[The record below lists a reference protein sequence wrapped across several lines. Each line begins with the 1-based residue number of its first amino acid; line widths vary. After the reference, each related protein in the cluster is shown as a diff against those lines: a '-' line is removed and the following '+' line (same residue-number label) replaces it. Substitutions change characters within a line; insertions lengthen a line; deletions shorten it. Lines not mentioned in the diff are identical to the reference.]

1 MDYLAVTIAIYFAIP
16 VVAILISGRKITALG
31 WIVLM
36 LLWPVGWMFWGREDL
51 P

>member
-16 VVAILISGRKITALG
+16 LVAILISGRKITVLG
-31 WIVLM
+31 WFVF
-36 LLWPVGWMFWGREDL
+36 LLFWPVGWMFSKGEEL